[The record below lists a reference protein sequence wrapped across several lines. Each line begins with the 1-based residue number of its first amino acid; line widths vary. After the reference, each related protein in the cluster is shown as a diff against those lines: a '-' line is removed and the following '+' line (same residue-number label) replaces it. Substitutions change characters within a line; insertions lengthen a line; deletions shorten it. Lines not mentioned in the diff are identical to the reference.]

1 MPRCKADSSL
11 RRVAIG
17 DFQCPLGV
25 YPVEE
30 LKPRVGYTLDFEPA
44 DGDESEDMEEWPDR
58 YVFDAVISAPR
69 VEPLWRALASLLP
82 GRVFPILD
90 ILGHDAFREIDPHVS
105 YDLMGTDRLLEG
117 VRKYR
122 DFFFEDGL
130 CGFGAMSEEPFFYV
144 FVDEHKIVTV
154 RAESALRERVEKILA
169 AFDLEQMEDPAGV
182 DASAHEHRGV
192 LLGPE
197 TEPGLLGFDAIV
209 ESLREEWRLV
219 LNIDP
224 ESNVDDSGQE
234 LGTTAWWCRLR
245 LDPKPEE
252 PTPEPQ
258 GDASSADD
266 QAAESDRSRTQTVRP
281 GPASD
286 APADAPP
293 AGPGARYI
301 EVLLAADC
309 LREAEDAASG
319 AAARLAAEA
328 DIEAD
333 DPALIFADRVTL
345 EQLDELLSE
354 GGRRRVPR
362 PRLESGKVFQARWA

>member
-1 MPRCKADSSL
+1 M

-30 LKPRVGYTLDFEPA
+30 LKPKVGYTLDFEPA
-44 DGDESEDMEEWPDR
+44 DGDESEEMEEWPDR

-82 GRVFPILD
+82 GRIFPILD
-90 ILGHDAFREIDPHVS
+90 ILGHDAYREIDPHVS

-154 RAESALRERVEKILA
+154 RAESALRDRVEKILA

-182 DASAHEHRGV
+182 DAAAHEHRGV

-197 TEPGLLGFDAIV
+197 TEPGLLSFDGIV
-209 ESLREEWRLV
+209 EALRDEWRLV

-224 ESNVDDSGQE
+224 ESNTDDSGQE

-245 LDPKPEE
+245 LDPKPPE
-252 PTPEPQ
+252 PTSEPK
-258 GDASSADD
+258 A
-266 QAAESDRSRTQTVRP
+266 
-281 GPASD
+281 D
-286 APADAPP
+286 APAPDDADAQPALAQSQALTPLPPASEAPP
-293 AGPGARYI
+293 NEPEAVAGPRYV

-328 DIEAD
+328 KFEPD
-333 DPALIFADRVTL
+333 DPALIFADRVTP
-345 EQLDELLSE
+345 EQLDEMLSE

-362 PRLESGKVFQARWA
+362 PRLESGKIFYARWA